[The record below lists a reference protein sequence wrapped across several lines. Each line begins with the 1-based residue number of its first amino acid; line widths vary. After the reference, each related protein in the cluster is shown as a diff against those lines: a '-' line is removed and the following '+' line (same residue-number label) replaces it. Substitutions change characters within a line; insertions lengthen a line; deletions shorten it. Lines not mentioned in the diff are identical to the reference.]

1 MPQSINDTKVH
12 QIDLL
17 IKFNPYP
24 KIPINRAAINEGVM
38 FFITNPVRRFRGLEH
53 IYNTIC
59 EFRHLF

>member
-53 IYNTIC
+53 
-59 EFRHLF
+59 L